1 MTPEREAIFL
11 AAQHCQGG
19 HSEAGAAIAK
29 VLGVPFPLQMT
40 SLIAALRSE
49 GENPAKF
56 YPWMIKQHG
65 AGRHRFFT
73 HDEIE
78 AAFQMNAPP
87 SARAPPHGRC
97 IPGKPAN
104 DPISSPRRTGFR
116 PQP

>member
-78 AAFQMNAPP
+78 AALPDERSPIGASPA
-87 SARAPPHGRC
+87 ARKMH
-97 IPGKPAN
+97 
-104 DPISSPRRTGFR
+104 PRETRK
-116 PQP
+116 